1 MQQVKKISNS
11 LFKSIIID
19 VKVDD
24 LVTVKTNDEECVIK
38 LFVKNNIENDINE
51 HLINSNRYEIDLDI
65 IDEVLHI
72 SYIKEEMTLLNNPNY
87 FETIGII
94 ILIPKDTPYKKINKN
109 E

>member
-11 LFKSIIID
+11 LFKSIIINI
-19 VKVDD
+19 KVDD

-94 ILIPKDTPYKKINKN
+94 ILIPKDIPYKKINKN